1 MKKGQL
7 LSELLRPRQLG
18 DLTLPQHFID
28 RLQQMIDKKDFM
40 NMLFYG
46 QPGIGKTSAARILSK
61 AATSGSM
68 LKNTTTPETEQEFNG
83 SSATG
88 IDFVRTTITGFARSG
103 WFGHGQKLCVIDEAD
118 YMSKA
123 AQAGL
128 RKVIEDY
135 HQNCRFLLV
144 VNDRS
149 KIIDAID
156 SRLVAVCFD
165 FMGADRDE
173 AKERLF
179 RRYVDVLTR
188 EDTPFDENR
197 LIELIA
203 IYYPD
208 LRSIANAVDFAFC
221 RR

>member
-7 LSELLRPRQLG
+7 LSELLRPRQLD
-18 DLTLPQHFID
+18 DLTLPQWVID
-28 RLQQMIDKKDFM
+28 RLQQMIDEKDFM

-61 AATSGSM
+61 AATSGSRT
-68 LKNTTTPETEQEFNG
+68 LANVTNPPGEQEFNG

-88 IDFVRTTITGFARSG
+88 IDFVRTTITRFATSMSFTDG
-103 WFGHGQKLCVIDEAD
+103 PKLCVIDEAD
-118 YMSKA
+118 YMSKN

-135 HQNCRFLLV
+135 YENCRFLLV
-144 VNDRS
+144 ANDRS
-149 KIIDAID
+149 KIIDAVD
-156 SRLVAVCFD
+156 SRLVAICFD
-165 FMGADRDE
+165 FVGADR
-173 AKERLF
+173 KEVKEGLF

-188 EDTPFDENR
+188 EGIPFDDKR
-197 LIELIA
+197 LVELIG

-208 LRSIANAVDFAFC
+208 LRSIANHLEFEFA
-221 RR
+221 